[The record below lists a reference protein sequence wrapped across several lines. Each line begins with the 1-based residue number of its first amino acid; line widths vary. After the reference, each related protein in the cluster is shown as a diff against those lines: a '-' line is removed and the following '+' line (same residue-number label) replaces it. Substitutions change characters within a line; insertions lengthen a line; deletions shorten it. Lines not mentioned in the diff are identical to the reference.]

1 MDNNKVETL
10 KKVLDLEVYIKD
22 TKSNLSRLHN
32 MSFSSAPEPPVC
44 QKINKTYPDIQT
56 PIKFNWL
63 IASIL
68 LLICFPIGIIYYF
81 VHKKQKE
88 QILNSAEYKAQC
100 AEIDAECDRQQA
112 IANQKYEEE
121 TRLYETETLPN
132 YQKELDEWT
141 ANQEK
146 KIKQVQQDLRNAQQN
161 LSLIYQETKIV
172 PSQYR
177 TIEALSYIYEMI
189 STSDCDVIF
198 AIESY
203 DKQKQRELD
212 EARLQEQQ
220 LANQLADEQ
229 AQLLSE
235 QNAIAEKA
243 RRDANIASAVST
255 VQRHNTNKML
265 KDAFKK

>member
-1 MDNNKVETL
+1 M
-10 KKVLDLEVYIKD
+10 
-22 TKSNLSRLHN
+22 
-32 MSFSSAPEPPVC
+32 
-44 QKINKTYPDIQT
+44 
-56 PIKFNWL
+56 
-63 IASIL
+63 
-68 LLICFPIGIIYYF
+68 
-81 VHKKQKE
+81 
-88 QILNSAEYKAQC
+88 
-100 AEIDAECDRQQA
+100 
-112 IANQKYEEE
+112 
-121 TRLYETETLPN
+121 
-132 YQKELDEWT
+132 
-141 ANQEK
+141 
-146 KIKQVQQDLRNAQQN
+146 QQDLRNARQN